1 MGKPNFSEDFK
12 RDAVHRITV
21 RGYAVREVSE
31 RLGVSTYS
39 LYKWMKLYAKAGS
52 QTSSVDHEAENR
64 RLKRE
69 LARLAGIRA
78 EIGYKRKPGKY
89 GGRPSVVVDN
99 TLDRQF
105 DVTAPDTAWV
115 SDITYIKTYEG
126 FLYLAVIIDLY
137 SRRVIGWAT
146 QSRQPTD
153 LVLQALLMAVWR
165 RKPKR
170 RVLIHTDQGSQYTS
184 RDWAAFLRA
193 HNIEHSM
200 SRRGNCHDNAVAESF
215 FNLLKRERVRETQAA
230 PGTI

>member
-1 MGKPNFSEDFK
+1 MCRCLNIHPSGFYAWIKNPLSHRAREDVRQTKLIEEAWNDSGKVYGYRKLHDDLVELGETSCPN
-12 RDAVHRITV
+12 RVAR
-21 RGYAVREVSE
+21 
-31 RLGVSTYS
+31 
-39 LYKWMKLYAKAGS
+39 
-52 QTSSVDHEAENR
+52 
-64 RLKRE
+64 

-170 RVLIHTDQGSQYTS
+170 RVLIHADQGSQYTS
-184 RDWAAFLRA
+184 KDWAAFLRA

-200 SRRGNCHDNAVAESF
+200 SRRGNCHDNA
-215 FNLLKRERVRETQAA
+215 RVHCPRTNGGQRLA
-230 PGTI
+230 